1 MVKPKEKKTG
11 NLPLYLFH
19 QGTNFKA
26 YEYLG
31 AHPQRGRR
39 GLEDGYT
46 SVSYTHLSAGR
57 ASPKYFSAMA
67 TERET
72 RLPRSLARSALMRVI
87 RLSFENRPSE
97 PNGNSRSRK

>member
-39 GLEDGYT
+39 GLEDG
-46 SVSYTHLSAGR
+46 
-57 ASPKYFSAMA
+57 
-67 TERET
+67 
-72 RLPRSLARSALMRVI
+72 
-87 RLSFENRPSE
+87 
-97 PNGNSRSRK
+97 